1 MIGEKFGR
9 ITITEKISTL
19 KVKAVC
25 DCGNI
30 KEYFW
35 YNIKRGLTTSCG
47 CFRSEVTS
55 ERGKASIKY
64 GQSRH
69 PLRGVWYHMNE
80 RCYNP
85 KAIAYKDY
93 GGRGITICDEWKN
106 DFMKFFYWAL
116 DNGYAKGL
124 EIDRTNNNG
133 NYEPPNCTFV
143 TTFQNCRNRRSNI
156 NITYQGRTQI
166 LKDWAIE
173 LGINYK
179 RLHGNMKYRGKTF
192 EESIKIQCKN
202 S

>member
-9 ITITEKISTL
+9 LTIIENISRL

-25 DCGNI
+25 DCGKV
-30 KEYFW
+30 KEYYW
-35 YNIKRGLTTSCG
+35 NNIKRGLTTSCS

-69 PLRGVWYHMNE
+69 PLRKVWGSMME
-80 RCYNP
+80 RCYNT

-93 GGRGITICDEWKN
+93 GGRGIAICEEWKN
-106 DFMKFFYWAL
+106 NFMSFFNWGIA
-116 DNGYAKGL
+116 NGHEAGL
-124 EIDRTNNNG
+124 EIDRINNDG
-133 NYEPPNCTFV
+133 NYEPSNCRFITP
-143 TTFQNCRNRRSNI
+143 FQNSRNRRSNVF
-156 NITYQGRTQI
+156 ITYNGKTQI